1 MATTVIAL
9 IIGAAAYSMARFRT
23 GGKHL
28 AFWFLSQRLLLPI
41 AVIIPVFLLYSR
53 YSEAWFGSS
62 STRRPASCLY
72 TVFALP
78 FTVWMMYVYF
88 RQMPSARG
96 GRLVDGCSRVQAIWK
111 IACPAAARRTV
122 SAAAFAFIFSW
133 TEFLFAQVLARDNA
147 ITLPV
152 ALAGI
157 ITGFQGNQYGEASAS
172 RWCPSCQRSSS
183 GSSCSGI
190 SFADSLSGP
199 SRDRRAALRRRGWRG
214 PRSTSAPASASSGQS
229 PSGRRWS
236 PVGPALSAAT
246 SCALLD
252 TGRRVVVLDVRDFIP
267 EARFT
272 IGEDADDMPVE
283 LASIG
288 DQARVLDVFRVHRPD
303 EVVHAGMILDPA
315 YLATNRTTAF
325 QVNVGGVMNLVEAMI
340 AFGVSRMVNFSSI
353 GVLPRVMYE
362 PIDANHPI
370 LLADAGPGTD
380 FYGSTKV
387 AAEAMLFAYHQA
399 LGLDF
404 RTIRP
409 SAVYGLGMNQYVGP
423 IKAMV
428 ENAVRG
434 EPAHFEFGGAHP
446 RAYTH
451 ARDIAGLVV
460 AMLDAPDD
468 ADRIFYGSTGG
479 AMVTTTE
486 VAQIVRE
493 LVGDVEIGEELSEAE
508 KPVVALRAEL
518 SIENARAQLGWEPEY
533 ASIRTGSPSTSSTI
547 GRTSTPPDDVRR
559 RRPAGRRDRA

>member
-1 MATTVIAL
+1 MSESRYEQ
-9 IIGAAAYSMARFRT
+9 GMARPEIDI
-23 GGKHL
+23 G
-28 AFWFLSQRLLLPI
+28 
-41 AVIIPVFLLYSR
+41 
-53 YSEAWFGSS
+53 
-62 STRRPASCLY
+62 
-72 TVFALP
+72 
-78 FTVWMMYVYF
+78 
-88 RQMPSARG
+88 ARG
-96 GRLVDGCSRVQAIWK
+96 GERKPVVERTTLVTGGAG
-111 IACPAAARRTV
+111 
-122 SAAAFAFIFSW
+122 FI
-133 TEFLFAQVLARDNA
+133 
-147 ITLPV
+147 
-152 ALAGI
+152 G
-157 ITGFQGNQYGEASAS
+157 GNLV
-172 RWCPSCQRSSS
+172 R
-183 GSSCSGI
+183 
-190 SFADSLSGP
+190 
-199 SRDRRAALRRRGWRG
+199 
-214 PRSTSAPASASSGQS
+214 
-229 PSGRRWS
+229 
-236 PVGPALSAAT
+236 
-246 SCALLD
+246 ALLD

-272 IGEDADDMPVE
+272 IGAEVADVPLE

-325 QVNVGGVMNLVEAMI
+325 QVNVGGVINLVEAMI
-340 AFGVSRMVNFSSI
+340 AFGVPRLVNFSSV

-380 FYGSTKV
+380 FYGSTKA
-387 AAEAMLFAYHQA
+387 AAEAMLFAYQQA

-493 LVGDVEIGEELSEAE
+493 LVPGADIEIGEELSEAE
-508 KPVVALRAEL
+508 KPVVALRAVL
-518 SIENARAQLGWEPEY
+518 SVENARAQLGWEPQY
-533 ASIRTGSPSTSSTI
+533 ASIRDGI
-547 GRTSTPPDDVRR
+547 AQYVEHHRAFVDA
-559 RRPAGRRDRA
+559 AG

>member
-1 MATTVIAL
+1 MSEQRYEQ
-9 IIGAAAYSMARFRT
+9 GMARPEVDIGTGDHIRRPVAERTTLVT
-23 GGKHL
+23 GG
-28 AFWFLSQRLLLPI
+28 AGFI
-41 AVIIPVFLLYSR
+41 
-53 YSEAWFGSS
+53 
-62 STRRPASCLY
+62 
-72 TVFALP
+72 
-78 FTVWMMYVYF
+78 
-88 RQMPSARG
+88 G
-96 GRLVDGCSRVQAIWK
+96 GNLVR
-111 IACPAAARRTV
+111 
-122 SAAAFAFIFSW
+122 
-133 TEFLFAQVLARDNA
+133 
-147 ITLPV
+147 
-152 ALAGI
+152 
-157 ITGFQGNQYGEASAS
+157 
-172 RWCPSCQRSSS
+172 
-183 GSSCSGI
+183 
-190 SFADSLSGP
+190 
-199 SRDRRAALRRRGWRG
+199 
-214 PRSTSAPASASSGQS
+214 
-229 PSGRRWS
+229 
-236 PVGPALSAAT
+236 
-246 SCALLD
+246 ALLD

-272 IGEDADDMPVE
+272 IGDEADDVPVE

-303 EVVHAGMILDPA
+303 EVVHAGMILDPG

-340 AFGVSRMVNFSSI
+340 AFGVSRMINFSSI
-353 GVLPRVMYE
+353 GVLPRVVYE

-399 LGLDF
+399 LGFDF

-486 VAQIVRE
+486 VARIVRE
-493 LVGDVEIGEELSEAE
+493 LVRGADVEIGEELSEAE

-533 ASIRTGSPSTSSTI
+533 ASIRDGIAQYVEHYRAYVDATG
-547 GRTSTPPDDVRR
+547 
-559 RRPAGRRDRA
+559 